1 MKTFTICFT
10 GISGS
15 GKTTLANALL
25 EELNTDKQKIQ
36 LIDRDVL
43 RNSLAIC
50 LVIQKKNDIKIIR

>member
-25 EELNTDKQKIQ
+25 EELNTDKRKIQ
-36 LIDRDVL
+36 LIENFIMNRCS
-43 RNSLAIC
+43 R
-50 LVIQKKNDIKIIR
+50 